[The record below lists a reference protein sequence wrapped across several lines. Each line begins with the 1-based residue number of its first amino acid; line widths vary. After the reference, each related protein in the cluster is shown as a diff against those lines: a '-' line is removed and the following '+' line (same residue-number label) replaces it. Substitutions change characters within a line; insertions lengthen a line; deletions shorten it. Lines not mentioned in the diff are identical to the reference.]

1 MRTKSYRGHRVELQS
16 EAKRHGEW
24 IARVTIVFT
33 EGNREKRIPIFGRT
47 RMTFATQTQADS
59 YGFELAKLWI
69 DGRLWGTNGS
79 G

>member
-1 MRTKSYRGHRVELQS
+1 MRRKSYRGHHVELES
-16 EAKRHGEW
+16 EKHAPGEW

-33 EGNREKRIPIFGRT
+33 ENNTEKRIPIFGRR
-47 RMTFATQTQADS
+47 RMTFANQAQADA

-69 DGRLWGTNGS
+69 DGRLWGTNGR